1 MTVSMPSTPNKGLK
15 EVPTNCLTYREGV
28 SQRLLLSPR
37 KLPISNDIIEK
48 PSLEDLKRLNK
59 STVNHLRT
67 LCKLTQMN
75 NCEGISIP
83 GVTKGA
89 EDVAG
94 MHGRI
99 RLQKGSGSG
108 NRVFSWSKTWMDKQR
123 ANIQA
128 YEYLCHIGE
137 AKEWIELCIGEEI
150 PAILELEES
159 LRDGVILAKLSR
171 VFFPEL
177 VPKIFEATKLQF
189 RHSDNINRFF
199 QFIERINL
207 PDIFRFELTDL
218 YEKKN
223 IPKVIYCIHAL
234 SFMLSHI
241 GLAASMN
248 NLVGKLEFT
257 DEQIK
262 NTQRDLDIAGVSLPN
277 FKNIGNTLAGELNIP
292 EEKRINKYNEP
303 PFEKEAFAL
312 KCQSICR
319 GYLLRKK
326 LIDAFQILL
335 DQEEVISL
343 LQACIRGFFVRKL
356 FLEKM
361 NEFHKFKEWVKNIQ
375 TISRGYIIRKFYI
388 GWKDSIDYY
397 KQDIIKVQSMIRGY
411 LLRKKISSLF
421 DDFMKSKNLIVKM
434 QSYSRGLLFRRTFKN
449 HILRLHSMNR
459 YSIFLQAH
467 CRGVLLRKRLQYILG
482 SLLHKG
488 DMIVILQSYIRGMLV
503 RNKLNRRMKYYQ
515 ENIQKIIKV
524 QSFVRGK
531 LQGRA
536 YKNLTSGKNPQV
548 ATIKNFIHLL
558 SDSNFDFQEEIEM
571 ESLRKMIVQRVRAN
585 QNAEEHIYQLDLK
598 IALLVKNM
606 ITLDEVIRHQKR
618 FSSKNLLNS
627 YSQGPLK
634 DPFDLKALNKSSREK
649 LELYQDFFFLL
660 QTCPEYFARLFYS
673 YYERGASEEDIK
685 QLESFLA
692 CIFGYAQKRR
702 EEYFLLK
709 LVRRSIIEELIKVE
723 NIQELFERNSLWI
736 RIIVSYNRS
745 VKERRYL
752 KELFEPLIEKIIEND
767 NLDLESDPAMIYHS
781 IISKEERLTGHKSKR
796 PLNLKKTDAIQ
807 DPETRD
813 LFIKHLQDLRDWTES
828 FINAIE
834 TSIHKMPFGLRYI
847 AREVYRTL
855 LTRFPDEDPL
865 EIFKFIGYI
874 IYYRYFDPVINAPDS
889 FNIINGSITTLQRRN
904 LEEISKMLSQITTG
918 ELFDENDVFLRPLN
932 LYLET
937 AIQKMMKIFKTV
949 IDVQDAEQY
958 FEMDEFDDITCTQK
972 PILYIKISDIFA
984 IHSLVYNEIE
994 IMAPDQDDQL
1004 RDIIKQLGLLSNNEE
1019 FMKISDTEID
1029 LTLNPR
1035 LIHVENSDSEIRTL
1049 FMETKHYIFYII
1061 RVQTG
1066 LNLMEILIQPVH
1078 PNDEIKWKKILAEE
1092 TKNNKHS
1099 NTYARN
1105 DLYNIKKMSFSEIK
1119 AATLDNILK
1128 LESKGIISRSN
1139 YYQDLLNAI
1148 ATDIRTKHRRRIQR
1162 QMELESARQTLI
1174 HLDNKAL
1181 YLKSQLESYN
1191 DYIEKSLISLQTK
1204 KGKKKPVVPFTK
1216 QYFHLRN
1223 LKRSGQ
1229 VPKFGSHKY
1238 SGRQLFDKG
1247 VIVSIMNHEEKD
1259 YGKFYFTLSS
1269 NDVGIF
1275 VIEVTSASFHI
1286 PNSILQLK
1294 LDDLLEAQYNN
1305 IEILSLFEGLIKIN
1319 VNLMLHMI
1327 FRKFYSNS

>member
-1 MTVSMPSTPNKGLK
+1 MTGSLPSTPSKGLT
-15 EVPTNCLTYREGV
+15 EVPTNCFTYREGPL
-28 SQRLLLSPR
+28 SRLSLSPR
-37 KLPISNDIIEK
+37 KLQISNDLIQK
-48 PSLEDLKRLNK
+48 PSLDDLKKLNK
-59 STVNHLRT
+59 STVSHLRT
-67 LCKLTQMN
+67 LCKLSLLN
-75 NCEGISIP
+75 NCEEICIP

-89 EDVAG
+89 EDVTG
-94 MHGRI
+94 LHGRI
-99 RLQKGSGSG
+99 RLQKGIE
-108 NRVFSWSKTWMDKQR
+108 NRVYSWHKTWMDKQR

-137 AKEWIELCIGEEI
+137 AKEWIELCIGEDI
-150 PAILELEES
+150 HPILELEES
-159 LRDGVILAKLSR
+159 LRDGVVLAKLAR

-207 PDIFRFELTDL
+207 PDVFRFELTDL

-241 GLAASMN
+241 GLAASMS

-257 DEQIK
+257 DEEIK

-292 EEKRINKYNEP
+292 QEKRINKCDES
-303 PFEKEAFAL
+303 PFEKEAFGL
-312 KCQSICR
+312 KCQSVCR
-319 GYLLRKK
+319 GYLLRKR
-326 LIDAFQILL
+326 LIEAFRILL
-335 DQEEVISL
+335 DQEDVISL
-343 LQACIRGFFVRKL
+343 LQAYIRGFFVRKL

-361 NEFHKFKEWVKNIQ
+361 NEYHKFKKWIKNIQ
-375 TISRGYIIRKFYI
+375 TVSRGYIIRKFYI

-397 KQDIIKVQSMIRGY
+397 KEDIVKIQAIIRGY

-421 DDFMKSKNLIVKM
+421 NDFMKKEGLIVKM
-434 QSYSRGLLFRRTFKN
+434 QSYSRGLLFRRAFES
-449 HILRLHSMNR
+449 HIMHFHSMNR
-459 YSIFLQAH
+459 YSIFLQAQS
-467 CRGVLLRKRLQYILG
+467 RGVLLRKRLHYILG
-482 SLLHKG
+482 SLLFEG
-488 DMIVILQSYIRGMLV
+488 DMIVILQSYIRGILV
-503 RNKLNRRMKYYQ
+503 RNKFNRKMKYYK
-515 ENIQKIIKV
+515 ENIQKIIKI

-531 LQGRA
+531 LQGQA
-536 YKNLTSGKNPQV
+536 YKNLTSGKNPPV

-558 SDSNFDFQEEIEM
+558 SDSNYDFQEEIEM

-606 ITLDEVIRHQKR
+606 VTLDEVICHQKR
-618 FSSKNLLNS
+618 FSSKILLHSN
-627 YSQGPLK
+627 SQGLLK

-660 QTCPEYFARLFYS
+660 QTCPEYFARLFCS
-673 YYERGASEEDIK
+673 YCERRASEDNIK
-685 QLESFLA
+685 QLENFLA

-709 LVRRSIIEELIKVE
+709 LLRRSIIEELIKVE
-723 NIQELFERNSLWI
+723 NIQEFFERDSLWI

-745 VKERRYL
+745 VKERKYL
-752 KELFEPLIEKIIEND
+752 KELFEPLIEKIIKND
-767 NLDLESDPAMIYHS
+767 DLDLESDPAMIYHS
-781 IISKEERLTGHKSKR
+781 IISKEERITGQKSKR
-796 PLNLKKTDAIQ
+796 RLNLEKTDAIQ

-834 TSIHKMPFGLRYI
+834 INIHKMPFGLRYI

-855 LTRFPDEDPL
+855 LTRFPDGNPL
-865 EIFKFIGYI
+865 EILKFIGYI
-874 IYYRYFDPVINAPDS
+874 IYYRYFDPVINAPDV
-889 FNIINGSITTLQRRN
+889 FNIIDGPITTLQRRN
-904 LEEISKMLSQITTG
+904 LAEISKMLSQITTG
-918 ELFDENDVFLRPLN
+918 ELFDENDVFLCPLN

-949 IDVQDAEQY
+949 INVQDAEQY
-958 FEMDEFDDITCTQK
+958 FEMDEFDDLTCTQK

-994 IMAPDQDDQL
+994 IMAPNQDDQL

-1035 LIHVENSDSEIRTL
+1035 LVHIENPDSEIRAL
-1049 FMETKHYIFYII
+1049 FIETKYYIFYII
-1061 RVQTG
+1061 RIQTG

-1078 PNDEIKWKKILAEE
+1078 PNDEIKWEQILIEE
-1092 TKNNKHS
+1092 SKNNKHS
-1099 NTYARN
+1099 NIYTRN
-1105 DLYNIKKMSFSEIK
+1105 NIYNIKEMTFSQIK
-1119 AATLDNILK
+1119 AAALDNILK

-1162 QMELESARQTLI
+1162 QMELESARQTLA

-1191 DYIEKSLISLQTK
+1191 NYIEKSLISLQTK
-1204 KGKKKPVVPFTK
+1204 KGKKKQVVPFTK

-1247 VIVSIMNHEEKD
+1247 VIVSINNHEEKD

-1269 NDVGIF
+1269 NDVGVFI
-1275 VIEVTSASFHI
+1275 IEVTSGSLHF
-1286 PNSILQLK
+1286 PDSILKLK

-1305 IEILSLFEGLIKIN
+1305 IEVLPLFEGLVKIN

-1327 FRKFYSNS
+1327 FKKFYSNS